1 MLPYAVGLGEKVG
14 AVSQRLLRVLVDRDN
29 DRLDVLAVVA
39 VARSLLT
46 HLRKRVDKR
55 RAVVLARRRGL
66 RKTIRKAWLLSIGF
80 LNESGTSFLIKRWD
94 RKTQAAEGPEMK
106 ATR

>member
-1 MLPYAVGLGEKVG
+1 VSATYAVGLGEKVG

-55 RAVVLARRRGL
+55 RAVVLARRGL

-80 LNESGTSFLIKRWD
+80 VNESGTSFPIKRWD
-94 RKTQAAEGPEMK
+94 RKIQAAEGPEMK